1 MRAGLGFA
9 PVVSILNLFF
19 SFSQIIKEIA
29 VILLSFSFFPLV
41 RFSSLLWWDLCWAR
55 SSWNVSNL
63 AEPEQSSSTSLPF
76 SLLCF
81 APSDF
86 SSTVPSSLSAE
97 SPTVRKKTRL
107 SMGFRILIYPA
118 IANAD
123 ATTSMSQS
131 AEQTKLR
138 WVRLKL
144 YFENQINFD
153 GIIIFMSL
161 ISVSQPLLCRMQRTR
176 GT

>member
-1 MRAGLGFA
+1 
-9 PVVSILNLFF
+9 
-19 SFSQIIKEIA
+19 
-29 VILLSFSFFPLV
+29 
-41 RFSSLLWWDLCWAR
+41 
-55 SSWNVSNL
+55 
-63 AEPEQSSSTSLPF
+63 
-76 SLLCF
+76 
-81 APSDF
+81 
-86 SSTVPSSLSAE
+86 
-97 SPTVRKKTRL
+97 
-107 SMGFRILIYPA
+107 
-118 IANAD
+118 
-123 ATTSMSQS
+123 MSQS